1 MSFALGVVLF
11 ALVLAISIA
20 AHEFGHLLTAK
31 MFGMKARRYFIGF
44 GPKIWSFR
52 RGETEY
58 GLKAIPAGGFVD
70 IAGMSHVEELHEDDE
85 PRAFWR
91 YAAWKRIV
99 VMSAGS
105 ATHFALALVILY
117 GLAITAG
124 LPNAAAA
131 EKPPPAKLAAMP
143 DCVQR
148 IDTAG
153 NYQDCAPGDPVSPA
167 KQAGLREGD
176 LITKA
181 DNTVIGDWDDLF
193 DYIRK
198 HPNADVTLTYQRDTA
213 SGPVTNTAT
222 VHVLKATRPATPQES
237 SDPKKTLEVGVIG
250 IQVDTTIAPINY
262 NPISAVGGTLGYTGS
277 LFKATFSA
285 LGQFPSKI
293 PKLIDALS
301 GKPRDT
307 DTPVSVI
314 GASKLGGQAVEA
326 GQWQAF
332 FMLLAAFN
340 LFIGVFNLVPLLPLD
355 GGHVAVLLYEKI
367 RNSIARA
374 RGKEAPGSVDQA
386 KLAPIMLTVIFVVGS
401 ISLLTMYVD
410 VANPITNPF
419 K

>member
-131 EKPPPAKLAAMP
+131 DQPPPAKLAAMP

-148 IDTAG
+148 YDVATA
-153 NYQDCAPGDPVSPA
+153 NYLDCGPGDPVSPA

-181 DNTVIGDWDDLF
+181 DNTVIGNWDNLF
-193 DYIRK
+193 DYIRE
-198 HPNADVTLTYQRDTA
+198 HPGTDVTLAYQRQTA
-213 SGPVTNTAT
+213 AGTVTGTAT
-222 VHVLKATRPATPQES
+222 VHVLKAARPADQNSP
-237 SDPKKTLEVGVIG
+237 DKVADVGVVG
-250 IQVDTTIAPINY
+250 IQVDTNIAPIHY
-262 NPISAVGGTLGYTGS
+262 NPVSAVGGTLGYTGA

-285 LGQFPSKI
+285 LGHFPSKV

-301 GKPRDT
+301 GKPRDA

-314 GASKLGGQAVEA
+314 GASKLGGQAVQA
-326 GQWQAF
+326 GQWEAF

-340 LFIGVFNLVPLLPLD
+340 LFIGVFNMVPLLPLD

-367 RNSIARA
+367 RNTIARA
-374 RGKEAPGSVDQA
+374 RGKEAPGSVDQT